1 MKMIRKSKVSI
12 PRSLFRTNNNTS
24 SEPLY
29 EVCTSGNVEAARI
42 LLEAGSEIHA
52 ADVGIVSFSTDFA
65 NLWTFSCKVL
75 LHYMQ
80 LRLVATPKRASS

>member
-12 PRSLFRTNNNTS
+12 PRSLFWTNNNTS

-42 LLEAGSEIHA
+42 LLEAGADIHA
-52 ADVGIVSFSTDFA
+52 TDVSIISFSTDFA
-65 NLWTFSCKVL
+65 NSGTFSCKVL
-75 LHYMQ
+75 LHCMQ
-80 LRLVATPKRASS
+80 LRLVATPKPASY